1 MFSVVYTGNNSFNFR
16 PVKAAVIS
24 ASIMNN
30 GTLHIDGTSHCV
42 NVGKPD
48 EVK

>member
-1 MFSVVYTGNNSFNFR
+1 MFSVVYTGNNSFNFK
-16 PVKAAVIS
+16 PVVATVIS

-30 GTLHIDGTSHCV
+30 GRVHIDGVSHCV
-42 NVGKPD
+42 NVDKSD